1 LSTSP
6 GFFNQNKHFDYN
18 NKTMKKQEIYEQTQE
33 LFKRYIDFYGVE
45 MV

>member
-1 LSTSP
+1 
-6 GFFNQNKHFDYN
+6 
-18 NKTMKKQEIYEQTQE
+18 MKKQEIYERTQE